1 MSTPS
6 TLNRS
11 ARDRR
16 KLLVCDSAEL
26 ADRQHRIIPL
36 LFKQHPQTAIVLR
49 YEDQVYAYLN
59 QCVHMVRRL
68 DCVHDAV
75 FDEQQGHLRCSMH
88 GIAFDPASGESLS
101 VLCSGERLE
110 SLRCEESQGQVSLI
124 DKGVAGQRPRRDLG
138 PVQWS
143 GLLSTGRWLTYD
155 HRAPSLES

>member
-1 MSTPS
+1 MNTAS

-11 ARDRR
+11 ARERR

-36 LFKQHPQTAIVLR
+36 LFKKHPQTAIVLR
-49 YEDQVYAYLN
+49 YAGQVYAYLN

-68 DCVHDAV
+68 DCMHDAV

-88 GIAFDPASGESLS
+88 GITFDPTSGESLS

-110 SLRCEESQGQVSLI
+110 PLRCEESDGQVYLI
-124 DKGVAGQRPRRDLG
+124 DKRVTALMSNPGARRVDPL
-138 PVQWS
+138 
-143 GLLSTGRWLTYD
+143 TG
-155 HRAPSLES
+155 